1 MKHDLAAP
9 GRQAHSDTRPVGRPR
24 DTEIA
29 DRVLRAAVDLLREKP
44 VGDDFTLA
52 ELVARS
58 GASRAAIYRRWE
70 NRQAVVVAALD
81 AERRAVTHIERDS
94 VLESLVATYDHVL
107 ADIES
112 LAGGQRLIDQ
122 RLALGLRDK
131 ALQQAYWERHVS
143 RRRASSLAI
152 LKRGKETGEIRVD
165 VDLEV
170 VLDLINGATYYQTV
184 VRPDGGTEASRA
196 RVREAIRMLFCGIAA

>member
-1 MKHDLAAP
+1 M
-9 GRQAHSDTRPVGRPR
+9 GRPR